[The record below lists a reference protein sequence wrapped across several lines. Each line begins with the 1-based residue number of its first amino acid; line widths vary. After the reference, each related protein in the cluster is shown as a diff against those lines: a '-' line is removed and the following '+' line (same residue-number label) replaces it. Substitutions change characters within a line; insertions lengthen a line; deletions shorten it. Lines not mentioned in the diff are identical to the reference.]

1 MPDLVP
7 LGDRAW
13 LARFRCEADARRW
26 ARRPVG
32 EMAGGP

>member
-13 LARFRCEADARRW
+13 LARFDTEADARRW
-26 ARRPVG
+26 ASGRAARG
-32 EMAGGP
+32 